1 MSETD
6 TPTSAKTMQQVID
19 QYRVVV
25 HLARS
30 LALVHEQSIEA
41 YASREQS
48 ATMIDMLG
56 SRSASIMETLGDILN
71 GMDAVDDDEDGWTA
85 PIFAVAHAT
94 WPTASY
100 GDEP

>member
-1 MSETD
+1 MSDDVEAV
-6 TPTSAKTMQQVID
+6 TPAKTMQQVAD

-41 YASREQS
+41 YASRDQS
-48 ATMIDMLG
+48 ATMIDILG
-56 SRSASIMETLGDILN
+56 ARSASIMEKLGDILN
-71 GMDAVDDDEDGWTA
+71 GMDSVDDEDSWTN

-94 WPTASY
+94 WPTTS
-100 GDEP
+100 